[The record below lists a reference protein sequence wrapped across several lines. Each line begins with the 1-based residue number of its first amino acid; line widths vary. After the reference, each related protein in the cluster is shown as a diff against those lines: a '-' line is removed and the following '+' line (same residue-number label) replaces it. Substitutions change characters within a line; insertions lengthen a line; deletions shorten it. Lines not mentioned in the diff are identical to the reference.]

1 MSTNKNIGSIPYSVG
16 LRIVTPGDPESDKK
30 AYAYVQTREVIN
42 NKTLA
47 RHIKE
52 HGSPFSVGTLRG
64 VIDDVCTCVGEMLL
78 MGNRVQLDG
87 LGTIFV
93 TLSSDGMDDAEEF
106 SAAQI
111 TGVKPHM
118 SFEEDFCLELQK
130 AEFENVASREAQAA
144 AKKAE
149 KQAKNAAMGVSTS
162 TDDGG
167 TSGGDDGGDGVT
179 E

>member
-1 MSTNKNIGSIPYSVG
+1 MATNKNIGSIPYSVG
-16 LRIVTPGDPESDKK
+16 LRPVTPGDPESNKK
-30 AYAYVQTREVIN
+30 ACAFVQSREVIN
-42 NKTLA
+42 NMALA

-93 TLSSDGMDDAEEF
+93 TLSSDGTDNAEEF

-111 TGVKPHM
+111 TSVNPRM
-118 SFEEDFCLELQK
+118 TFEESFYLDLQK
-130 AEFENVASREAQAA
+130 ADFENVASREAQAA

-149 KQAKNAAMGVSTS
+149 KQAKNEAMGVST
-162 TDDGG
+162 DGNG
-167 TSGGDDGGDGVT
+167 NGNSGDDGGDGVT

>member
-16 LRIVTPGDPESDKK
+16 LRPVTPGDPESDKK
-30 AYAYVQTREVIN
+30 ACAFVQSREVIN
-42 NKTLA
+42 NMALA

-93 TLSSDGMDDAEEF
+93 TLSSQSTDDAEEF
-106 SAAQI
+106 TAAQI
-111 TGVKPHM
+111 TSVNPRM
-118 SFEEDFCLELQK
+118 TFEESFYLDLQK
-130 AEFENVASREAQAA
+130 ADFENVASREAQAA
-144 AKKAE
+144 AKRAE
-149 KQAKNAAMGVSTS
+149 KQAKNEAMGVSTS